1 MRSMVMEF
9 MEDRNC
15 SYLDKQYLFG
25 ESLLVAPVFNEDS
38 IAEFY
43 LPEGRWTDFFSN
55 VVYVGGKWFKED
67 CGYLDIPLMVRP
79 GSIIAIGNH
88 EEGPEYDYAADVEL
102 RAYAL
107 IEGEKSCASVSNM
120 KSETELTVEIMKE
133 NHIVFIHT
141 ESSTHKEYT
150 IRLVNLKVSDL
161 SENTIKIDGNDTLIS
176 CVGNQN
182 MTLRLS

>member
-1 MRSMVMEF
+1 ML
-9 MEDRNC
+9 
-15 SYLDKQYLFG
+15 YQQL
-25 ESLLVAPVFNEDS
+25 
-38 IAEFY
+38 
-43 LPEGRWTDFFSN
+43 
-55 VVYVGGKWFKED
+55 
-67 CGYLDIPLMVRP
+67 
-79 GSIIAIGNH
+79 
-88 EEGPEYDYAADVEL
+88 
-102 RAYAL
+102 
-107 IEGEKSCASVSNM
+107 
-120 KSETELTVEIMKE
+120 EIMKE